1 MDELIVPPT
10 LENTPQTMD
19 YFENDDTL
27 VQIPP
32 ELNDSNDS
40 TLEYIEGVDYD
51 LISSLKRKR
60 NYWKMGSCIRFRQHV
75 NKRHDYWRCETCR

>member
-51 LISSLKRKR
+51 LISSLKRK
-60 NYWKMGSCIRFRQHV
+60 
-75 NKRHDYWRCETCR
+75 